1 MTTKYQKLEQ
11 REHVLLRPDTYIGTV
26 RYQNVD
32 RFVAEFV
39 PVTSDISALN
49 NIPNESNESNEN
61 NAEEF
66 ITSTT
71 NSVVKTKDSY
81 ELKIIEKNVSFCTG
95 LVQLFLEILN
105 NARDRTVVTD
115 VESKCNKIDVQVD
128 ESTGEISIQNNGDSI
143 PVEIHAKEKIYIP
156 ELIFGH
162 LLTSSNYDD
171 SERRIVGGRNGYG
184 AKLTN
189 IYSSRFSVELVDAKT
204 RQRYSQTWYNNMTRC
219 DPPVITQLSAKNPR
233 PYTKISW
240 IFDHARFGKTNV
252 IDADFL
258 SIVRKAVVD
267 VAATVGNKVTVTFQG
282 REILCDSLQ
291 KYMDVFP
298 ALTNAPTKI
307 HAVVNDRWKIA
318 LSTVDP
324 SVGHKS
330 FSFVNGIWT
339 WLGGT
344 HESYVVNQIVD
355 CISGILR
362 KRVSADER
370 SLVENARNLNKLI
383 KDRIWVFVDSCI
395 ENPAFSAQT
404 KGCLET
410 PRSEW
415 GSTCELPPAFVK
427 KLGNLEI
434 LEMIMDQL
442 RGKSQSALRNTDGRK
457 VQRLLGIEKYDSA
470 PWAGGAKSQRCLL
483 IITEGDSAKGTAV
496 AGLKARNDRER
507 FGIFPLR
514 GKVLNVRNAS
524 PADLQKNEEF
534 KHLKQILG
542 LQQGKTY
549 ESEADRKTLRYGG
562 LIVFTDQ
569 DTDGFHIKALV
580 MNIFATFWP
589 HLLETGFV
597 QCLPTPIVKA
607 TKGKELVQFYSIP
620 EFKQWEASL
629 QTTKG
634 WNIKYYKGLG
644 TSTSDEAKE
653 YFKNFRTVQ
662 YVSKEF
668 ERKTSV
674 ESFFGKVSEETVT
687 NSNSEPTTLEL
698 MVKMFDSSETDY
710 RKTWVQG
717 YNRDSALDPKRAR
730 IPIDEFIHNEY
741 IHHANDNLERTLP
754 CVIDGL
760 KPSQR
765 KIIYGCFEEGLH
777 DGRKEMK
784 VAQLGA
790 AVARVSQY
798 HHGEVSL
805 MSAIVNM
812 AQTFVGSNNMNLL
825 VPSGQ
830 FGTRLLGGKDAASAR
845 YIFTRLSDF
854 ALTVFKKE
862 DNPILEYVNDEGKQV
877 EPTTYIPVIPM
888 VLING
893 ADGIGTGF
901 STTLPP
907 SNPRVVIENIRRMI
921 SMSGIPLSLQ
931 NNTLE
936 PYVPWWN
943 KFKGSVQ
950 KVAESKYVVEGVY
963 SIDKPGFVHITELP
977 IGTWTSNYKTY
988 LDSLVLEGKILD
1000 HTSLVDDEYVDITVQ
1015 MNTGPEQLSSL
1026 DQEIERLEGLLNET
1040 TRTTKKRKA
1049 DEALVSKLP
1058 SIPELLKLQTKVS
1071 VSNVHLF
1078 TSPYPKENA
1087 RSYIKKYA
1095 SIEDVYREFYETRR
1109 AAYIARKNYQL
1120 SVLQHDH
1127 TVASARVVFIDAKL
1141 DGRLVLENRMMSDV
1155 VTDLHSLQLPEM
1167 NGNYDYL
1174 LDMKISSLTRERV
1187 EYYKRV
1193 RDDLVVKIEELT
1205 ATTIENIW
1213 LREILEI
1220 ETLLA

>member
-1 MTTKYQKLEQ
+1 MSSKYQKLEQ

-39 PVTSDISALN
+39 
-49 NIPNESNESNEN
+49 ESNIQQNQSE
-61 NAEEF
+61 EEF
-66 ITSTT
+66 TTTTT
-71 NSVVKTKDSY
+71 NSSSPAKESY
-81 ELKIIEKNVSFCTG
+81 ELKILEKNVSFCTG

-128 ESTGEISIQNNGDSI
+128 ERTGEISIQNNGDSI
-143 PVEIHAKEKIYIP
+143 PVEIHAKERIYIP
-156 ELIFGH
+156 EMIFGH

-189 IYSSRFSVELVDAKT
+189 IYSSRFSIELVDAKT

-219 DPPVITQLSAKNPR
+219 DPPVITTLSAKNPR
-233 PYTKISW
+233 PYTKVSW

-298 ALTNAPTKI
+298 SLSSSPTKI

-318 LSTVDP
+318 LATVDP

-344 HESYVVNQIVD
+344 HESYVTNQIVD
-355 CISGILR
+355 CIGNILR

-410 PRSEW
+410 PRAEW

-470 PWAGGAKSQRCLL
+470 PWAGTAKSQRCLL

-607 TKGKELVQFYSIP
+607 TKGKELMQFYSIP

-644 TSTSDEAKE
+644 TSTSDEAKD

-668 ERKTSV
+668 ERKSSV
-674 ESFFGKVSEETVT
+674 ESFFGKASTETV
-687 NSNSEPTTLEL
+687 NSEPTTLEL

-717 YNRDSALDPKRAR
+717 YNRDAALDPKRAR

-765 KIIYGCFEEGLH
+765 KIIFGCFEEGLH

-854 ALTVFKKE
+854 SLAVFKKE

-888 VLING
+888 VLVNG

-907 SNPRVVIENIRRMI
+907 SNPRVVIENVKRMI
-921 SMSGIPLSLQ
+921 SMTGIPLSLQ
-931 NNTLE
+931 NNMVNQPLE

-943 KFKGSVQ
+943 KFKGTVE

-963 SIDKPGFVHITELP
+963 TVDKPGFVHITELP

-988 LDSLVLEGKILD
+988 LDSLVMEGKILD
-1000 HTSLVDDEYVDITVQ
+1000 HTSLVDDEFVDITVQ

-1040 TRTTKKRKA
+1040 TRSTKKRKA
-1049 DEALVSKLP
+1049 DEALVAKLP
-1058 SIPELLKLQTKVS
+1058 SIPELLKLQSKVS

-1078 TSPYPKENA
+1078 TSPYPKETA
-1087 RSYIKKYA
+1087 RSYIKKYV

-1109 AAYIARKNYQL
+1109 TAYVARKNYQL
-1120 SVLQHDH
+1120 SVLQHDLA
-1127 TVASARVVFIDAKL
+1127 VASARVVFIDAKL
-1141 DGRLVLENRMMSDV
+1141 SGRLVLENRMMTDVISD
-1155 VTDLHSLQLPEM
+1155 LCQLQLPEI
-1167 NGNYDYL
+1167 NESYDYL

-1193 RDDLVVKIEELT
+1193 RDDLVIKIEELN
-1205 ATTIENIW
+1205 ATS
-1213 LREILEI
+1213 I
-1220 ETLLA
+1220 ETIWMNEIGYIESLL

>member
-1 MTTKYQKLEQ
+1 MSTKYQKLEQ

-32 RFVAEFV
+32 RFVAEF
-39 PVTSDISALN
+39 SDIVV
-49 NIPNESNESNEN
+49 NESNELNGSNE
-61 NAEEF
+61 
-66 ITSTT
+66 STT
-71 NSVVKTKDSY
+71 NNSNVVQKNSY
-81 ELKIIEKNVSFCTG
+81 ELKILEKNVSFCTG

-105 NARDRTVVTD
+105 NARDRTVVND
-115 VESKCNKIDVQVD
+115 VDSKCNRIDVQVD
-128 ESTGEISIQNNGDSI
+128 ESTGEISVQNNGDSI
-143 PVEIHAKEKIYIP
+143 PVEIHPKEKIYIP

-189 IYSSRFSVELVDAKT
+189 IYSSRFSIELVDAKT
-204 RQRYSQTWYNNMTRC
+204 RNRYTQTWYNNMTRC

-233 PYTKISW
+233 PYTKVSW

-258 SIVRKAVVD
+258 SIIRKAVVD

-282 REILCDSLQ
+282 REILCDSLV

-344 HESYVVNQIVD
+344 HESYVVNQIVE

-370 SLVENARNLNKLI
+370 QLIENARNLNKLI

-395 ENPAFSAQT
+395 ENPSFSAQT

-589 HLLETGFV
+589 YLLETGFV

-607 TKGKELVQFYSIP
+607 TKGKELMQFYSIP
-620 EFKQWEASL
+620 EFKHWETSL
-629 QTTKG
+629 PSTKG

-644 TSTSDEAKE
+644 TSTSDEAKD

-662 YVSKEF
+662 YVSKEH

-674 ESFFGKVSEETVT
+674 ETFFGGRGSDGDNNNDT
-687 NSNSEPTTLEL
+687 NTNTNTITTLEL
-698 MVKMFDSSETDY
+698 MVKMFDSNESDY
-710 RKTWVQG
+710 RKTWIQG
-717 YNRDSALDPKRAR
+717 YNREAALDPKRAR

-765 KIIYGCFEEGLH
+765 KIIFGCFEEGLA

-854 ALTVFKKE
+854 ALTMFRKE
-862 DNPILEYVNDEGKQV
+862 DNPILEYVVDEGQQV
-877 EPTTYIPVIPM
+877 EPTTYIPVLPL

-907 SNPRVVIENIRRMI
+907 SNPRVVIENVKRMI
-921 SMSGIPLSLQ
+921 QMSNIP
-931 NNTLE
+931 LE
-936 PYVPWWN
+936 PYVPWYN
-943 KFKGSVQ
+943 KFHGSIE
-950 KVAESKYVVEGVY
+950 KVADSKYIVHGRY

-1000 HTSLVDDEYVDITVQ
+1000 HTSLVDDESVDITVQ
-1015 MNTGPEQLSSL
+1015 MNTGPEQLSNI
-1026 DQEIERLEGLLNET
+1026 DQEIERLEELLGET
-1040 TRTTKKRKA
+1040 TRSTKKRKA

-1058 SIPELLKLQTKVS
+1058 NIPDLLKLHTKLS

-1078 TSPYPKENA
+1078 TSPYPQQ
-1087 RSYIKKYA
+1087 RSHIKKYT
-1095 SIEDVYREFYETRR
+1095 SLEDVYREFYETRR
-1109 AAYIARKNYQL
+1109 SAYVARKNYQL
-1120 SVLQHDH
+1120 SQLQHDF
-1127 TVASARVVFIDAKL
+1127 TIASARVVFIDAKL
-1141 DGRLVLENRMMSDV
+1141 TGRLVLENRPMDDV
-1155 VTDLHSLQLPEM
+1155 VTDLRNLQLPEI
-1167 NGNYDYL
+1167 NGCYDYL
-1174 LDMKISSLTRERV
+1174 LDLKISSLTRERV
-1187 EYYKRV
+1187 EYYTRL
-1193 RDDLVVKIEELT
+1193 RDDLIVKIEELT
-1205 ATTIENIW
+1205 STS
-1213 LREILEI
+1213 I
-1220 ETLLA
+1220 ETMWMNDIACIEKLLF